1 MYVVLVDIEAGI
13 FQSKRIFNDAAFG
26 AVRLNGMAYL
36 SFVFRGRGSVLN
48 YAPTTLFVLILSNE
62 ILSFQ
67 QPHLPPRLPVPPR
80 YRSSS
85 PEDPLT

>member
-1 MYVVLVDIEAGI
+1 MYVADIEAGI

-62 ILSFQ
+62 ILSFE
-67 QPHLPPRLPVPPR
+67 QPQPLPFISPSPV
-80 YRSSS
+80 
-85 PEDPLT
+85 L